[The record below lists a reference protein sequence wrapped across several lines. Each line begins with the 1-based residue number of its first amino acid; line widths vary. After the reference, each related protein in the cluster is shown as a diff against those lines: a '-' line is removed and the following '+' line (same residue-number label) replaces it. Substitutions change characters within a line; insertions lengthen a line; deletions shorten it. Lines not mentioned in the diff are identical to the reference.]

1 MAALMKTVR
10 VGALGLLL
18 AMANAPAH
26 SASSAPSAPS
36 EPNAAQLSSTLV
48 SQVAAQLAKANGV
61 RAQFVQTQSLQAM
74 QRPLVSSGTLLFLR
88 DQGAIW
94 RIEQPHRMTYVMKD
108 AGVTTLDADDKPM
121 ARGAR
126 HAAGVAHV
134 SRMMR
139 AMLAG
144 DLSALYSQFDVKAQG
159 SVNRWHL
166 RLIPTQPQLAQA
178 LRGLELAGDTYVRS
192 IRVQSANGDETRIE
206 FTGSTRV
213 EAPNATERMLLGA
226 P

>member
-1 MAALMKTVR
+1 MAGLNDTMRAGLAAL
-10 VGALGLLL
+10 AL
-18 AMANAPAH
+18 AM
-26 SASSAPSAPS
+26 SALAGAVPS
-36 EPNAAQLSSTLV
+36 EAPQESALV
-48 SQVAAQLAKANGV
+48 SQVAAQLAQARGV
-61 RAQFVQTQSLQAM
+61 RAQFVQTQTLQAL
-74 QRPLVSSGTLLFLR
+74 QKPLVSSGTLLFVR

-94 RIEQPHRMTYVMKD
+94 RIEQPTRMTYVMTD
-108 AGVTTLDADDKPM
+108 AGVTTLDANDKPM

-126 HAAGVAHV
+126 NAAGVAQV

-144 DLSALYSQFDVKAQG
+144 DLSALYSQFSVNAQG
-159 SVNRWHL
+159 NASRWQL
-166 RLIPTQPQLAQA
+166 KLTPAQPQLAQA

-192 IRVQSANGDETRIE
+192 IRIRSANGDETRID

-213 EAPNATERMLLGA
+213 DAPSAAERILLGA

>member
-1 MAALMKTVR
+1 MRAGLAAL
-10 VGALGLLL
+10 AL
-18 AMANAPAH
+18 AM
-26 SASSAPSAPS
+26 SALAGAAPS
-36 EPNAAQLSSTLV
+36 EAPQESALV
-48 SQVAAQLAKANGV
+48 SQVAAQLAQARGV
-61 RAQFVQTQSLQAM
+61 RAQFVQTQTLQTL
-74 QRPLVSSGTLLFLR
+74 QKPLVSSGTLLFVR

-94 RIEQPHRMTYVMKD
+94 RIEQPTRMTYVMTD
-108 AGVTTLDADDKPM
+108 AGVTTLDANDKPM

-126 HAAGVAHV
+126 NAAGVAQV

-144 DLSALYSQFDVKAQG
+144 DLSALYSQFSVNAQG
-159 SVNRWHL
+159 NASRWQL
-166 RLIPTQPQLAQA
+166 KLTPAQPQLAQA

-192 IRVQSANGDETRIE
+192 IRIRSANGDETRID

-213 EAPNATERMLLGA
+213 DAPSAADRILLGT

>member
-1 MAALMKTVR
+1 MAGLNDTMRAGLAAL
-10 VGALGLLL
+10 AL
-18 AMANAPAH
+18 AM
-26 SASSAPSAPS
+26 SALAGAAPS
-36 EPNAAQLSSTLV
+36 EAPQESALV
-48 SQVAAQLAKANGV
+48 SQVAAQLAQARGV
-61 RAQFVQTQSLQAM
+61 RAQFVQTQTLQAL
-74 QRPLVSSGTLLFLR
+74 QKPLVSSGTLLFVR

-94 RIEQPHRMTYVMKD
+94 RIEQPTRMTYVMTD
-108 AGVTTLDADDKPM
+108 AGVTTLDANDKPM

-126 HAAGVAHV
+126 NAAGVAQV

-144 DLSALYSQFDVKAQG
+144 DLSALYSQFSVNAQG
-159 SVNRWHL
+159 NASRWQL
-166 RLIPTQPQLAQA
+166 KLTPAQPQLAQA

-192 IRVQSANGDETRIE
+192 IRIRSANGDETRID

-213 EAPNATERMLLGA
+213 DAPSAADRILLGT

>member
-1 MAALMKTVR
+1 MA
-10 VGALGLLL
+10 GLNDTMRAGLAAL
-18 AMANAPAH
+18 AMAM
-26 SASSAPSAPS
+26 SALAGAAPS
-36 EPNAAQLSSTLV
+36 EAPQESALV
-48 SQVAAQLAKANGV
+48 SQVAAQLAQARGV
-61 RAQFVQTQSLQAM
+61 RAQFVQTQTLQAL
-74 QRPLVSSGTLLFLR
+74 QKPLVSSGTLLFVR

-94 RIEQPHRMTYVMKD
+94 RIEQPTRMTYVMTD
-108 AGVTTLDADDKPM
+108 AGVTTLDANDKPM

-126 HAAGVAHV
+126 NAAGVAQV

-144 DLSALYSQFDVKAQG
+144 DLSALYSQFSVNAQG
-159 SVNRWHL
+159 NASRWQL
-166 RLIPTQPQLAQA
+166 KLTPAQPQLAQA

-192 IRVQSANGDETRIE
+192 IRIRSANGDETRID

-213 EAPNATERMLLGA
+213 DAPSAAERILLGA

>member
-1 MAALMKTVR
+1 MAGLNDTMRAGLAAL
-10 VGALGLLL
+10 AL
-18 AMANAPAH
+18 AM
-26 SASSAPSAPS
+26 SALAGAAPS
-36 EPNAAQLSSTLV
+36 EAPQESALV
-48 SQVAAQLAKANGV
+48 SQVAAQLAQARGV
-61 RAQFVQTQSLQAM
+61 RAQFVQTQTLQAL
-74 QRPLVSSGTLLFLR
+74 QKPLVSSGTLLFVR

-94 RIEQPHRMTYVMKD
+94 RIEQPTRMTYVMTD
-108 AGVTTLDADDKPM
+108 AGVTTLDANDKPM

-126 HAAGVAHV
+126 NAAGVAQV

-144 DLSALYSQFDVKAQG
+144 DLSALYSQFSVNAQG
-159 SVNRWHL
+159 NASRWQL
-166 RLIPTQPQLAQA
+166 KLTPAQPQLAQA

-192 IRVQSANGDETRIE
+192 IRIRSANGDETRID

-213 EAPNATERMLLGA
+213 DAPSAAERILLGA

>member
-1 MAALMKTVR
+1 MAGLNDTMRAGLAAL
-10 VGALGLLL
+10 AL
-18 AMANAPAH
+18 AM
-26 SASSAPSAPS
+26 SALAGAAPS
-36 EPNAAQLSSTLV
+36 EAPQESALV
-48 SQVAAQLAKANGV
+48 SQVAAQLAQARGV
-61 RAQFVQTQSLQAM
+61 RAQFVQTQTLQAL
-74 QRPLVSSGTLLFLR
+74 QKPLVSSGTLLFVR

-94 RIEQPHRMTYVMKD
+94 RIEQPTRMTYVMTD
-108 AGVTTLDADDKPM
+108 AGVTTLDANDKPM

-126 HAAGVAHV
+126 NAAGVAQV

-144 DLSALYSQFDVKAQG
+144 DLSALYSQFSVNAQG
-159 SVNRWHL
+159 NASRWQL
-166 RLIPTQPQLAQA
+166 KLTPAQPQLAQA

-192 IRVQSANGDETRIE
+192 IRIRSANGDETRID

-213 EAPNATERMLLGA
+213 DAPSAADRILLGA